1 MESMVAAL
9 SNPADGSADTIASGD
24 LNPPLAPL
32 RERLSWALYDF
43 ANTVFSMNIATL
55 YFAAWLVGDLG
66 HSNTLYA
73 TVNGIASAMVVVSI
87 PVFGAISDATQRRK
101 PWVVGFTLIACTS
114 TVLMAILG
122 QIGLP
127 LIGEGIT
134 SIGSRAIISP
144 GLALFGVLAAFTMAN
159 YAYQGAQP
167 FYNAMLPELVPVD
180 HRGRLSGM
188 GAAFGYIGSI
198 TGVLLT
204 FPFFTGYLPILG
216 AVPGS
221 VISFLRS
228 MVPFTAHGGRVS
240 TFVPTA
246 VLFLLFSLPLFL
258 FCRDHNVVHGKKHV
272 LWREAFRDVR
282 QTLNEAQKYPGT
294 IRFILTS
301 FLYQD
306 AMGTIIA
313 NMALYAIFAMGF
325 VKGSEAT
332 LFVILTIPAVIGSY
346 GIGRLVDRFG
356 PKRTLSWVLAGWIV
370 LLVAMIVAPSRGA
383 FWIVGACI
391 GLIYGGV
398 STAERPLLL
407 SLVPDVEAGRFFS
420 LMVLSSRAAAIVGP
434 FIWALAV
441 DSLTSSMGVGFAYR
455 AGVATVALGM
465 VLALLLLRG
474 VPDNFRR
481 SVSSKGYTAF

>member
-1 MESMVAAL
+1 MSSAVKVA
-9 SNPADGSADTIASGD
+9 SNSGNSDISTDGDF
-24 LNPPLAPL
+24 NPPMAPA

-55 YFAAWLVGDLG
+55 YFAAWLVEDLG

-73 TVNGIASAMVVVSI
+73 TVNGIASALVVVSI
-87 PVFGAISDATQRRK
+87 PLFGAISDATQRRK
-101 PWVVGFTLIACTS
+101 PWVVGFTLIACAS
-114 TVLMAILG
+114 TVLIAVLG
-122 QIGLP
+122 QTGLP
-127 LIGEGIT
+127 LIGEGVVGT
-134 SIGSRAIISP
+134 RPPGLFSP
-144 GLALFGVLAAFTMAN
+144 GVALFGVLAAFTIAN
-159 YAYQGAQP
+159 YTYQGAQP

-188 GAAFGYIGSI
+188 GTAFGYIGSI
-198 TGVLLT
+198 VGVLLT
-204 FPFFTGYLPILG
+204 FPFFTGSLPILG
-216 AVPGS
+216 TLPDHV
-221 VISFLRS
+221 VTVLRDA
-228 MVPFTAHGGRVS
+228 VPFTAHGGRVS

-246 VLFLLFSLPLFL
+246 ILFLLFSLPLAL
-258 FCRDHNVVHGKKHV
+258 FCRDHNVARGKKRIP
-272 LWREAFRDVR
+272 WREAFRDVR
-282 QTLNEAQKYPGT
+282 QTLTEAKKYPGT
-294 IRFILTS
+294 MRFILTS

-325 VKGSEAT
+325 RKGSEAT

-356 PKRTLSWVLAGWIV
+356 PKRTLSWVLAGWVV
-370 LLVAMIVAPSRGA
+370 LLIAMIVVPTRNA

-420 LMVLSSRAAAIVGP
+420 LMVLSSRAAAVVGP
-434 FIWALAV
+434 FIWAFAV
-441 DSLTSSMGVGFAYR
+441 DGLTPSMGTGFAYR
-455 AGVATVALGM
+455 AGVVTVAIGM
-465 VLALLLLRG
+465 SLALLLLRG
-474 VPDNFRR
+474 VPDNFVK
-481 SVSSKGYTAF
+481 SVELK

>member
-1 MESMVAAL
+1 MQQAAVVESNSLV
-9 SNPADGSADTIASGD
+9 DGSDIMASGD
-24 LNPPLAPL
+24 FNPPLAPL

-55 YFAAWLVGDLG
+55 YFSAWLVKDLG
-66 HSNTLYA
+66 RSNTLYA
-73 TVNGIASAMVVVSI
+73 TVNGIASALVVVSI
-87 PVFGAISDATQRRK
+87 PLFGAISDATQRRK
-101 PWVVGFTLIACTS
+101 PWVVGFTLIACVS
-114 TVLMAILG
+114 TILIAVLG
-122 QIGLP
+122 QTGLP
-127 LIGEGIT
+127 LIGEGVTALASAPTLIP
-134 SIGSRAIISP
+134 P
-144 GLALFGVLAAFTMAN
+144 GVALFAVLAAFTIAN

-180 HRGRLSGM
+180 HRGRLSGL
-188 GAAFGYIGSI
+188 GAAFGYAGSI

-204 FPFFTGYLPILG
+204 FPFFTGSLPILG
-216 AVPGS
+216 AIPERT
-221 VISFLRS
+221 IHFLRNA
-228 MVPFTAHGGRVS
+228 VPFTAHGGRVS

-246 VLFLLFSLPLFL
+246 ILFLLFSLPLFL
-258 FCRDHNVVHGKKHV
+258 FGRDHNAIHGKKRIP
-272 LWREAFRDVR
+272 WREAFQDVR
-282 QTLNEAQKYPGT
+282 HTLQEAKKYPGT
-294 IRFILTS
+294 LRFILTS

-325 VKGSEAT
+325 KDGSEAT

-356 PKRTLSWVLAGWIV
+356 PKRTLSWVLMGWVV
-370 LLVAMIVAPSRGA
+370 LLLAMIVVPTRSA

-420 LMVLSSRAAAIVGP
+420 LMVLSSRAAAVVGP
-434 FIWALAV
+434 FVWAFAV
-441 DSLTSSMGVGFAYR
+441 DGLKPSMGTGFAYR
-455 AGVATVALGM
+455 AGVATVAIGM
-465 VLALLLLRG
+465 ILALLMLRG
-474 VPDNFRR
+474 VPNNFTSPAR
-481 SVSSKGYTAF
+481 SR

>member
-1 MESMVAAL
+1 MRSTAIVAGD
-9 SNPADGSADTIASGD
+9 SPAGSPNIAASGD
-24 LNPPLAPL
+24 LNPPRAPL

-55 YFAAWLVGDLG
+55 YFSAWLVKDLG

-73 TVNGIASAMVVVSI
+73 TVNGIASALVVVSI
-87 PVFGAISDATQRRK
+87 PLFGAISDATQRRK
-101 PWVVGFTLIACTS
+101 PWVVGFTLVACAS
-114 TVLMAILG
+114 TILIAILG
-122 QIGLP
+122 QVGLP
-127 LIGEGIT
+127 LIGEGVT
-134 SIGSRAIISP
+134 ALSQSP
-144 GLALFGVLAAFTMAN
+144 VLVPSGAALFAVLAAFTIAN

-180 HRGRLSGM
+180 HRGRLSGL
-188 GAAFGYIGSI
+188 GAAFGYAGSI

-204 FPFFTGYLPILG
+204 FPFFTGSVPILG
-216 AVPGS
+216 ALS
-221 VISFLRS
+221 ERTIHFLRS
-228 MVPFTAHGGRVS
+228 AVPFTEHGGRVS

-246 VLFLLFSLPLFL
+246 ILFLLFSLPLFL
-258 FCRDHNVVHGKKHV
+258 FCRDHNAIHGKKRIP
-272 LWREAFRDVR
+272 WREAFQDVR
-282 QTLNEAQKYPGT
+282 HTLKEARQYPGT
-294 IRFILTS
+294 LRFILTS

-325 VKGSEAT
+325 KDGSEAT

-356 PKRTLSWVLAGWIV
+356 PKRTLSWVLVSWVV
-370 LLVAMIVAPSRGA
+370 LLVAMIVVPTRNA

-398 STAERPLLL
+398 ATAERPLLL

-420 LMVLSSRAAAIVGP
+420 LMVLSSRAAAVVGP
-434 FIWALAV
+434 FVWAFAV
-441 DSLTSSMGVGFAYR
+441 DGLTPSMGTAFAYR
-455 AGVATVALGM
+455 AGVGTVAIGM
-465 VLALLLLRG
+465 ILALVMLRG
-474 VPDNFRR
+474 VPNNFTSPAR
-481 SVSSKGYTAF
+481 SR

>member
-1 MESMVAAL
+1 MTSTL
-9 SNPADGSADTIASGD
+9 GNPADGSSATVNMIAGD

-32 RERLSWALYDF
+32 RERVSWALYDF

-55 YFAAWLVGDLG
+55 YFSAWLVRDLG

-73 TVNGIASAMVVVSI
+73 TVNGIASALVVVSI

-101 PWVVGFTLIACTS
+101 PWVVGFTLIACIS
-114 TVLMAILG
+114 TVVMAVLG

-127 LIGEGIT
+127 LIGEAVTGT
-134 SIGSRAIISP
+134 VSRAMISP
-144 GLALFGVLAAFTMAN
+144 GIALFGVLAAFTIAN

-188 GAAFGYIGSI
+188 GSAFGYAGSI

-204 FPFFTGYLPILG
+204 FPFFTGSLPLIG
-216 AVPGS
+216 AIPDRI
-221 VISFLRS
+221 ISLLRAA
-228 MVPFTAHGGRVS
+228 VPFTTHGGRVS

-246 VLFLLFSLPLFL
+246 LLFLLFSLPLFL
-258 FCRDHNVVHGKKHV
+258 FCKDHNVVPGKKQV
-272 LWREAFRDVR
+272 PWREAFRDVR
-282 QTLNEAQKYPGT
+282 QTLTEAKKYPGT
-294 IRFILTS
+294 VRFILTS

-332 LFVILTIPAVIGSY
+332 LFIILTIPAVIGSY

-356 PKRTLSWVLAGWIV
+356 PKRTLSWVLMGWVV
-370 LLVAMIVAPSRGA
+370 LLIAMIVAPSRGA
-383 FWIVGACI
+383 FWIVGAGI

-420 LMVLSSRAAAIVGP
+420 LMVLSARAAAVVGP

-441 DSLTSSMGVGFAYR
+441 DGLSSPMGVGFAYR
-455 AGVATVALGM
+455 SGVATVAIGM

-474 VPDNFRR
+474 VPDNFKK
-481 SVSSKGYTAF
+481 SVSSK